1 MNTNYKI
8 YLLFCLA
15 LLVGCKDKP
24 NIIITSEPP
33 GASVLDD
40 SNDKVLGTTPYE
52 EFRKDSGSYQY
63 LLRLKHYKDVKV
75 SVELKDVTSVQS
87 KEIQL
92 IDMRNVNIVTEPTGA
107 SITGLGV
114 DGETTPYSGV
124 LKPGKYEL
132 TLTKEGFFP
141 EKVSLKII
149 KEGDRVEKMVRLL
162 SIRNV
167 SINSEPTGATLS
179 GNGFMGKTTPFL
191 EEVKPGK
198 YEVTVTK
205 EGFHEEKLSFS
216 MGTPKDQFE
225 KKIKLMTTQEYETK
239 KLECDKQNLIVVEGE
254 CKVDWSPDMGSLD
267 WDSANAKCR
276 SIGMRLPSFD
286 ELKAAYN
293 AGITKSWPGF
303 GYWSSTPY
311 DAERY
316 YSLYVGDG
324 GTDNYNRSDYAY
336 VRCRR

>member
-40 SNDKVLGTTPYE
+40 SNDKVLDTTPYE
-52 EFRKDSGSYQY
+52 EFRKDSGSYQF

-92 IDMRNVNIVTEPTGA
+92 SDIRNITIITEPTGA

-114 DGETTPYSGV
+114 GGETTPYSGE

-141 EKVSLKII
+141 ENVSFKII
-149 KEGDRVEKMVRLL
+149 KEGDKYEKR
-162 SIRNV
+162 IRFWDNRNV
-167 SINSEPTGATLS
+167 AIDTEPAGAILTGIGTD
-179 GNGFMGKTTPFL
+179 GKPTPFL
-191 EEVKPGK
+191 EEIKPGK
-198 YEVTVTK
+198 YEVTITK

-216 MGTPKDQFE
+216 LGTPKDRYE
-225 KKIKLMTTQEYETK
+225 KKIKLMTNQEFADLEKKKVECEKQVMTQFI
-239 KLECDKQNLIVVEGE
+239 DGE
-254 CKVDWSPDMGSLD
+254 CKKLD
-267 WDSANAKCR
+267 
-276 SIGMRLPSFD
+276 
-286 ELKAAYN
+286 
-293 AGITKSWPGF
+293 
-303 GYWSSTPY
+303 
-311 DAERY
+311 
-316 YSLYVGDG
+316 
-324 GTDNYNRSDYAY
+324 
-336 VRCRR
+336 